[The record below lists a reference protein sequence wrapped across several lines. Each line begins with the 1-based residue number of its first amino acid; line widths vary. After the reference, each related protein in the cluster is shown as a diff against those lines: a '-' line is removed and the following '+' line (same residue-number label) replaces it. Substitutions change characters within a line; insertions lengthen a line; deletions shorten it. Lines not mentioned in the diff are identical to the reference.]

1 MGFLASILLVL
12 DDDPPPEQLGV
23 KETRGGLLDALVLL
37 TLLDPPVVDP
47 PAPEMFEDVAG
58 AAVVA
63 VGCPA

>member
-1 MGFLASILLVL
+1 M
-12 DDDPPPEQLGV
+12 

-47 PAPEMFEDVAG
+47 PVPEMFEDVTG

>member
-12 DDDPPPEQLGV
+12 DDDPPPEWLGV
-23 KETRGGLLDALVLL
+23 KETRGGLPDALALL

-47 PAPEMFEDVAG
+47 PVPEMFEDVTG